1 MNETQKPTVL
11 TGGCMCGAVRY
22 EASWP
27 PNWSAHCH
35 CRDCQRASGAAFVT
49 YAGIRKDGFRWSKG
63 TPKIF
68 RSSPGV
74 ERFFCGDC
82 GTSLAYWG
90 ERWPDET
97 HIFAATLDEPARAEP
112 QIHIYTDEQL
122 PWIHLADG
130 LPRKAHPGA

>member
-1 MNETQKPTVL
+1 MNETRKPTSL

-90 ERWPDET
+90 ERWPDEI
-97 HIFAATLDEPARAEP
+97 HIFAATLDDPARAEP
-112 QIHIYTDEQL
+112 QIHIYTSEQL
-122 PWIHLADG
+122 PWVHLADG
-130 LPRKAHPGA
+130 LPRKDKPGA